1 MEPIPVDLSGVPQTL
16 LWNLG
21 RRAAAARTARS
32 LLDDPLAIEVTGRLQ
47 YDFPDT
53 SRGARWH
60 AVRVATFDDAVRRF
74 LSEHPAGQ
82 VVALGEGLETQFWRV
97 DNGRVRWLSVDL
109 PETLA
114 LRRQVLPDGPRQRS
128 YAGSALEL
136 NWLDQLDPAA
146 PVLVTAQGLLPYFQ
160 RSEVHELIA
169 ALAGRLPGS
178 LFVFDVVPEKML
190 ELVRRTSGPERD
202 QAVELW
208 SWTFSPQERAAISQI
223 AGVASVQGSRAAARA
238 GDDCRVT
245 LRAVRRL
252 PRRVRYALPVFPVLR
267 EVAASASADPGPE
280 IEARRPGPTS
290 GRGARPR

>member
-1 MEPIPVDLSGVPQTL
+1 MEPIPVELSGVPQTL

-21 RRAAAARTARS
+21 RRAAAARTSRS

-47 YDFPDT
+47 YDFGDA
-53 SRGARWH
+53 SRGAKWH

-74 LSEHPAGQ
+74 LSEHPAGT

-109 PETLA
+109 PATLE
-114 LRRQVLPDGPRQRS
+114 LRQQVLPAGPRQRTW
-128 YAGSALEL
+128 AGSALDPD
-136 NWLDQLDPAA
+136 WAGQLDPAA

-169 ALAGRLPGS
+169 AIAGRLPGS
-178 LFVFDVVPEKML
+178 LLVFDVVPEKML
-190 ELVRRTSGPERD
+190 ELVQRMSGPERD

-208 SWTFSPQERAAISQI
+208 SWSFNAQERAMISKI
-223 AGVASVQGSRAAARA
+223 PGVAGIADLVPPPALGM
-238 GDDCRVT
+238 VPMT

-252 PRRVRYALPVFPVLR
+252 PRRVRYALPVFPVLQVR
-267 EVAASASADPGPE
+267 F
-280 IEARRPGPTS
+280 R
-290 GRGARPR
+290 